1 MSRHFIK
8 EKLER
13 EENVAEKSISKTG
26 KVAIALAVV
35 AGVLS
40 LSRAI
45 YNYAQHGELDIIKI
59 ALGIG
64 IPCLMY
70 AIVKGASPEK

>member
-1 MSRHFIK
+1 M
-8 EKLER
+8 
-13 EENVAEKSISKTG
+13 AEKSISKTG

-35 AGVLS
+35 AGILS

-45 YNYAQHGELDIIKI
+45 YNFAQHGELDIIKI

-70 AIVKGASPEK
+70 VIVKSAAPER

>member
-1 MSRHFIK
+1 MA
-8 EKLER
+8 
-13 EENVAEKSISKTG
+13 NQSISKGG

-45 YNYAQHGELDIIKI
+45 YKYTQHGELDIVKI

-70 AIVKGASPEK
+70 AMVKSAASGK

>member
-1 MSRHFIK
+1 M
-8 EKLER
+8 
-13 EENVAEKSISKTG
+13 AEKRISGVG
-26 KVAIALAVV
+26 KVAIALAVI

-45 YNYAQHGELDIIKI
+45 YNYAQPGELDIIKI

-70 AIVKGASPEK
+70 AIVKSAAPEK

>member
-1 MSRHFIK
+1 VTTQR
-8 EKLER
+8 
-13 EENVAEKSISKTG
+13 ISKAG
-26 KVAIALAVV
+26 KVAIALAVI
-35 AGVLS
+35 AGILS

-45 YNYAQHGELDIIKI
+45 YTFTQHGELDIIKI

-70 AIVKGASPEK
+70 AIVKSASPGK